1 MRNIISTVGNRLRDL
16 GRAAQFP
23 FFGPQFAAAEVT
35 CVSSA
40 ARPAAAGI
48 SMQDLLS
55 AVWNMAVPK
64 SRVSDRLVVVDF
76 ADPYITSLPCLV
88 FVRSRLPGS
97 E

>member
-1 MRNIISTVGNRLRDL
+1 MKNIISTVGNRLRDL
-16 GRAAQFP
+16 GRAVQFP

-64 SRVSDRLVVVDF
+64 SRVSDRRNEFDI
-76 ADPYITSLPCLV
+76 ADHFLI
-88 FVRSRLPGS
+88 FIF
-97 E
+97 